1 MTHEHSAP
9 HDARGAVTTA
19 VFPLTLHLP
28 APRWLAVPA
37 LALKSGATTV
47 ILPAAEEFVPAARKR
62 LDARGTVRA
71 GLKAIPRQGTHGPS

>member
-28 APRWLAVPA
+28 APPWPAVPA
-37 LALKSGATTV
+37 LAPKSGATTV
-47 ILPAAEEFVPAARKR
+47 IPCAVEESVRPG
-62 LDARGTVRA
+62 RG
-71 GLKAIPRQGTHGPS
+71 KAP